1 MNRPGAT
8 GERSLALFLLGLLLF
23 SPPLLSLFSVE
34 RFVAGVPLLY
44 LYLFA
49 GWGLLIVL
57 IGVIAARAHR
67 GRAAVQGTAAVAG
80 PTSAPA
86 AAPSTQGRPTGDG

>member
-23 SPPLLSLFSVE
+23 SPPLLSLFSIE
-34 RFVAGVPLLY
+34 PFVAGVPLLY

-49 GWGLLIVL
+49 GWALLIALV
-57 IGVIAARAHR
+57 GATAAGAHR
-67 GRAAVQGTAAVAG
+67 GRPGG
-80 PTSAPA
+80 PGPAPDK
-86 AAPSTQGRPTGDG
+86 RPTGEG